1 MVVVGGC
8 GGSRKRNEEE
18 IAAKKIER
26 EELESS
32 GLWRLNGSFPSEVL
46 LYTRLSHPHHR
57 FSAAAH
63 PRCAPVVVLVL
74 VLRESVKK
82 EEGMGEPIGP
92 SPDNPGR
99 VGRLTLSCT
108 SGSALSGQEGEG
120 ASVVGVARP

>member
-1 MVVVGGC
+1 MEGC
-8 GGSRKRNEEE
+8 GGLRKLKEEE
-18 IAAKKIER
+18 IAAKKIEM

-32 GLWRLNGSFPSEVL
+32 GLWRSNGSCLSAGFPFA
-46 LYTRLSHPHHR
+46 RFSHPHHHL
-57 FSAAAH
+57 STATV

-74 VLRESVKK
+74 VLREAAKR

-92 SPDNPGR
+92 SPENPGR
-99 VGRLTLSCT
+99 VGRLALSCT